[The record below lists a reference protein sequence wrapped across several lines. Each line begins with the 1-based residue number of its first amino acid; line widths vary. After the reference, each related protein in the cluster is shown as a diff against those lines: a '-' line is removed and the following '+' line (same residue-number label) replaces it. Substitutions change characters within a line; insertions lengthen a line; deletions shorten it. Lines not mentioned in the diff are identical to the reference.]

1 MGSVV
6 LAAKITH
13 VPSIWLSLQTG
24 TKHEGIRQNAVDGLV
39 ELGRRARE
47 RGADTFIVL
56 DVHWQNNAGFHLN
69 AREHVTGSYAS
80 HELPHFI
87 SGLRYDYRGDPE
99 LARLVVD
106 EIRAAGM
113 KALAHDVPDLGFEY
127 GTLVPMHLMN
137 PDGDLRV
144 LSVGVN
150 IYASIEEQR
159 LVGEALRRA
168 VDASDRDVALL
179 ASGSLS
185 HEFPPNAIS
194 ETKLNEHTNEF
205 NRQVDMR
212 VLELWQAGRMAEFI
226 AMLPEYAKRCH
237 GEAGMG
243 DTAMLFG
250 ALGWDAYR
258 GRGELLGRF
267 FGSTGTG
274 QANVEFTL

>member
-1 MGSVV
+1 MGSIV

-24 TKHEGIRQNAVDGLV
+24 TKHEGIRQNAVDGLT

-47 RGADTFIVL
+47 RGADTFLVM

-69 AREHVTGSYAS
+69 ARERIAGSYAS

-87 SGLRYDYRGDPE
+87 SGLGYDYRGAPD
-99 LARLVVD
+99 LARLAAA
-106 EIRAAGM
+106 EIRASGL
-113 KALAHDVPDLGFEY
+113 KALAHDIPDLGFEY

-137 PDGDLRV
+137 PGGDLAV
-144 LSVGVN
+144 LSMGVN
-150 IYASIEEQR
+150 IYASLEEQR
-159 LVGEALRRA
+159 EVGRALRRA
-168 VDASDRDVALL
+168 IEAGDRRVALL

-194 ETKLNEHTNEF
+194 ETRLNAHTNEF
-205 NRQVDMR
+205 NRQVDLR
-212 VLELWQAGRMAEFI
+212 VLELWREGRMAEFL

-243 DTAMLFG
+243 DTIMLFG
-250 ALGWDAYR
+250 ALGWEDYR
-258 GRGELLGRF
+258 GRGELIGDF

-274 QANVEFTL
+274 QANVDFSL